1 MLHYCEMP
9 DRKERPFRKE
19 RPYRSLVRQR
29 QAGDTR
35 RRIVEATRQLLHREG
50 YAGMTIEAIA
60 RRAQVSAQ
68 SVYAIF
74 KSKTGILTELLDQST
89 FGADYEEAVRQAL
102 SAADPETRLR
112 FAARI
117 ARQIHDAQSATFD
130 LLRGAGVVAPE
141 LAKLEQ
147 QREALRYERQHD
159 MIVSLR
165 EAGRLRPGL
174 DPGHARDILW
184 MFTGRDVYRMLV
196 RERGWSS
203 QAYQG
208 WLADTLVQSLL
219 TPGTSTPVRSRPAKR
234 ASSPVHV

>member
-1 MLHYCEMP
+1 LP
-9 DRKERPFRKE
+9 KIKK
-19 RPYRSLVRQR
+19 RPYRSLVRER

-35 RRIVEATRQLLHREG
+35 HRIVEATRQLLFREG

-74 KSKTGILTELLDQST
+74 KSKTGILIELLDQSA
-89 FGADYEEAVRQAL
+89 FGPDYEEAVRRAL
-102 SAADPETRLR
+102 SADDAEARLR
-112 FAARI
+112 LAAPI

-147 QREALRYERQHD
+147 QRESLRYERQER
-159 MIVSLR
+159 MIMSLR
-165 EAGRLRPGL
+165 AVRRLRPEL
-174 DPGHARDILW
+174 NDATARDIFWAL
-184 MFTGRDVYRMLV
+184 TGRDVYRMLV

-203 QAYQG
+203 QKYQD
-208 WLADTLVQSLL
+208 WLADTLVHSLL
-219 TPGTSTPVRSRPAKR
+219 TPGKNTSGSKPSLPPERHSR
-234 ASSPVHV
+234 